1 MINKFYG
8 LMASAAVMLSANSA
22 LAEVCY
28 DGEGKPTLCPED
40 VPEISAM
47 EGTAALVAL
56 AAIVL
61 LTWERR
67 RRQA

>member
-1 MINKFYG
+1 MKKILTPIAMLAGSVTAAFAGDPCNPAFG
-8 LMASAAVMLSANSA
+8 QPPASCTTA
-22 LAEVCY
+22 
-28 DGEGKPTLCPED
+28 

-67 RRQA
+67 RRAS

>member
-1 MINKFYG
+1 MKKTV
-8 LMASAAVMLSANSA
+8 ASFAALLATAGAA
-22 LAEVCY
+22 LANP
-28 DGEGKPTLCPED
+28 DGCEAFNNCPPVTD

-47 EGTAALVAL
+47 QGTAALVAL

-67 RRQA
+67 RRAH

>member
-1 MINKFYG
+1 MKKLY
-8 LMASAAVMLSANSA
+8 ASAAALLATAGAAMANADCGSFGGQ
-22 LAEVCY
+22 CST
-28 DGEGKPTLCPED
+28 P

-56 AAIVL
+56 ASIVL

-67 RRQA
+67 RRAS